1 MAMHSFFRQAIES
14 PTFAAELIPA
24 KRQILLAGEKLFARQ
39 GLEGTSLR
47 EIAVAAGHGNNNAV
61 RYHFGSKEGLMQAI
75 FEYRAGLL
83 EPIRFEMLR
92 EAESANAL
100 QDLRT
105 IVAMICLPH
114 LGLRDDEG
122 NYSYAAF
129 LIRYL
134 LYQRPQGIMHPADR
148 EGLPAL
154 QKIQELFYARLS
166 FLSAAA
172 AERRLFFATIS
183 FLSTLVNRENKISP
197 ISDAEF
203 VPTVEDVLG
212 MITSAVGTPEF
223 GAAPLFG
230 LHAG

>member
-1 MAMHSFFRQAIES
+1 MHLFFRQIIEDPEAPS
-14 PTFAAELIPA
+14 ERNLA
-24 KRQILLAGEKLFARQ
+24 KRQIILAGEKLFARQ

-75 FEYRAGLL
+75 FQYRASQL
-83 EPIRFEMLR
+83 EPMRHDMLD
-92 EAESANAL
+92 EAISANAL

-105 IVAMICLPH
+105 IIAMICLPH

-134 LYQRPQGIMHPADR
+134 LYQRPQGILHPADR

-154 QKIQELFYARLS
+154 QKIQQLFYARLS
-166 FLSAAA
+166 FLSPAA
-172 AERRLFFATIS
+172 AERRLFFSTIS

-203 VPTVEDVLG
+203 APIVEDVLG

-223 GAAPLFG
+223 GAATLFG
-230 LHAG
+230 LPDG